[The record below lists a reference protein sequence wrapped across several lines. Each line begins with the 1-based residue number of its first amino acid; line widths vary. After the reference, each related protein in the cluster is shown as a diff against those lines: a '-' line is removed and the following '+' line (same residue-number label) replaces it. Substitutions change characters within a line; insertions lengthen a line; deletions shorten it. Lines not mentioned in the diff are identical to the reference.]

1 MSEQDIKE
9 LRERMMNSGGEMSE
23 VVMNLSDDQI
33 REFMHQRGIAFRDNA
48 PTSAGEAATIILD
61 GVKAGKWR
69 ILVGE
74 DAHRL
79 DERVRTN
86 PESAYEASF
95 IVATRD
101 GGDLVELIGTTEQ

>member
-1 MSEQDIKE
+1 
-9 LRERMMNSGGEMSE
+9 MSE

-33 REFMHQRGIAFRDNA
+33 CEFIHQRGIAFRDNA
-48 PTSAGEAATIILD
+48 PTSAGEAAKIILD

-79 DERVRTN
+79 DERVRAN
-86 PESAYEASF
+86 QN
-95 IVATRD
+95 
-101 GGDLVELIGTTEQ
+101 L